1 MRLKILTRLIAGYL
15 IILLGSSLISG
26 LTIFELRDF
35 SEETNE
41 ILVQENRIQEY
52 TRKLTDAL
60 LSQSRYEKKYAI
72 LKDPAIYNQYLQ
84 AQEDFRQLLLEART
98 ISRGARESV
107 LMDQIGRD
115 QQQYSSLIEEI
126 VPDERSKN
134 RTTRREREQAK
145 EQREQA
151 KEEAVNQLIG
161 QLEHL
166 RLSAQ
171 HNNLDRI
178 RKLGEAQEDSL
189 RFIIYIGAAALVLLV
204 GLSLLITRS
213 ITRPIAL
220 LVEKTKEMAQG
231 NYPGDLNIQSPPE
244 VARLNRA
251 FNAMCA
257 QLNKIDKMKSDF
269 FSVMSHE
276 LRTPLTSIREGTSLL
291 LEGVGG
297 PLSEKQ
303 QKLIGIV
310 SEESNRLIG
319 LVNSLLDLTKM
330 EAGMMQFNFS
340 RINPLPLFT
349 IAAQL
354 LEPLLGNKKIA
365 LRLELPESLPAV
377 PLDHDRMLQVLK
389 NLLGNAIKFTPEGG
403 TIRVAAGVQPGV
415 IQVSVEDTGPGIG
428 EDQLQ
433 LIFDKFRQVTST
445 GTPMIKGTGLGLA
458 IVKQIITAHGGKV
471 WAESKPGRGSAFYFT
486 LPLS

>member
-1 MRLKILTRLIAGYL
+1 
-15 IILLGSSLISG
+15 
-26 LTIFELRDF
+26 
-35 SEETNE
+35 
-41 ILVQENRIQEY
+41 
-52 TRKLTDAL
+52 
-60 LSQSRYEKKYAI
+60 
-72 LKDPAIYNQYLQ
+72 
-84 AQEDFRQLLLEART
+84 
-98 ISRGARESV
+98 
-107 LMDQIGRD
+107 
-115 QQQYSSLIEEI
+115 
-126 VPDERSKN
+126 
-134 RTTRREREQAK
+134 
-145 EQREQA
+145 
-151 KEEAVNQLIG
+151 
-161 QLEHL
+161 
-166 RLSAQ
+166 
-171 HNNLDRI
+171 
-178 RKLGEAQEDSL
+178 
-189 RFIIYIGAAALVLLV
+189 
-204 GLSLLITRS
+204 
-213 ITRPIAL
+213 
-220 LVEKTKEMAQG
+220 
-231 NYPGDLNIQSPPE
+231 
-244 VARLNRA
+244 
-251 FNAMCA
+251 
-257 QLNKIDKMKSDF
+257 LNKIDKMKSDF

-354 LEPLLGNKKIA
+354 LEPLLGNKKIT

-403 TIRVAAGVQPGV
+403 TIRVTAGVQSGG
-415 IQVSVEDTGPGIG
+415 IQVSVADTGPGIG

-445 GTPMIKGTGLGLA
+445 RTPMVKGTGLGLA

-471 WAESKPGRGSAFYFT
+471 WAESKPGRGSTFYFT